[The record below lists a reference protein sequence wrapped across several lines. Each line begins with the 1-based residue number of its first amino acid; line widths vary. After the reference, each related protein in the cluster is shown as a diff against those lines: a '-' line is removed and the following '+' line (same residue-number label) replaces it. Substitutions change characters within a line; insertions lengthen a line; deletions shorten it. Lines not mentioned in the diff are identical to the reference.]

1 MNHKEKLLELY
12 NKACLL
18 KSDNIEIDETLKK
31 YIETIALNSITQK
44 GVYTVLV
51 TLAIH
56 KLLFPKQDI
65 RLHQEKM
72 KNGFSGRTI
81 DTKYITPTLKKLNLP
96 SMAESG
102 WLTRSLEQPFP
113 YTLDYQ
119 GHIQN
124 PIVKEAFLQI
134 INYIQNRPNL
144 TENIVICL
152 LFNVILETKKHEI
165 KITKLE
171 NPDSIQIKDII
182 QMLSE
187 HFFYNYH
194 IFGGAKLP
202 VIAFYAVYMSLLQD
216 IKRYEGCH
224 LKELGYHT
232 TCDTTSKSAGDIEVF
247 DNNNTLKEAL
257 EIKFEKE
264 IDANMVRIA
273 KEKII
278 KYNPIRYY
286 ILSTEKIKK
295 DDINEIEKIIA
306 DVKNNHGCQIILNG
320 VIPSLK
326 YYLRLVSS
334 LEVFIKNYSHL
345 IEIDKELKPIHKECW
360 NNIIHKYNGE
370 LFI

>member
-247 DNNNTLKEAL
+247 DNNNSLKEAL

>member
-12 NKACLL
+12 NKACSIKLDSFEL
-18 KSDNIEIDETLKK
+18 EENLQN
-31 YIETIALNSITQK
+31 YIKTIALNSITQK
-44 GVYTVLV
+44 GVYTVLI

-81 DTKYITPTLKKLNLP
+81 DTKYITPTLKELNLP

-113 YTLDYQ
+113 YNLDYQ

-124 PIVKEAFLQI
+124 LVVKEAFLKI
-134 INYIQNRPNL
+134 IDCIQNRPNL

-152 LFNVILETKKHEI
+152 LFNVVRETKKHEI

-171 NPDSIQIKDII
+171 NPDKLQILDII
-182 QMLSE
+182 EMLSE

-194 IFGGAKLP
+194 IYGGAKLP
-202 VIAFYAVYMSLLQD
+202 VIAFYTIYMSLLQD

-232 TCDTTSKSAGDIEVF
+232 ACDTTSKSAGDIEIF
-247 DNNNTLKEAL
+247 DSNNTLKEAL
-257 EIKFEKE
+257 EIKFQKE
-264 IDANMVRIA
+264 IDANIVRIA

-278 KYNPIRYY
+278 KHNPVRYY

-295 DDINEIEKIIA
+295 DDMGEIEEIIA
-306 DVKNNHGCQIILNG
+306 DVKCNHGCQMILNG
-320 VIPSLK
+320 VIPSLN

-345 IEIDKELKPIHKECW
+345 IEIDNELKPIHKEYW
-360 NNIIHKYNGE
+360 NTIIHKYNGE
-370 LFI
+370 